1 MIKSSHLKLLVC
13 FVTLLT
19 LASCVP
25 ARLHE
30 DVKAAKEKCEA
41 EITGIRSEIE
51 LLRARDKELNVRIDE
66 LEKSNGRL
74 SSDTASLGLAIRRLK
89 SNYDKLNETYELL
102 LDKNKELMRGKEDDN
117 RKLMGQFQLTQE
129 ELLKKEDRLRDSE
142 RELEK
147 KRKDLDQLSAELENS
162 RKAIELKELKVSE
175 LEGILARKD
184 SVLNALKDK
193 VSNALLGFQGNGIEV
208 TQKNGKVYV
217 SLEERLLFASGS
229 TNVDSKGQEAIR
241 NLAKV
246 LEKEKDINILIEGH
260 TDNVP
265 IKSASIKDNWD
276 LSVMRATAI
285 VRIITTSSSVDPKR
299 LTAAGRGEYL
309 PVDAANTAEARRKN
323 RRTEIILTP
332 QLDELLKII
341 EGN

>member
-1 MIKSSHLKLLVC
+1 MINSSHLKLLVC
-13 FVTLLT
+13 FITLLS
-19 LASCVP
+19 LASCIP

-30 DVKAAKEKCEA
+30 DVKVAKEKCEA

-102 LDKNKELMRGKEDDN
+102 LDKNNELMRGKEDDN

-147 KRKDLDQLSAELENS
+147 KRKDLDQLSAEHENS
-162 RKAIELKELKVSE
+162 RKAIELKVSE
-175 LEGILARKD
+175 LEGVLARKD

-265 IKSASIKDNWD
+265 IKSATIKDNWD

-285 VRIITTSSSVDPKR
+285 VRIITTSSNVDPKR

-332 QLDELLKII
+332 QLDELLKLI